1 MKKLIILAMIG
12 MITLSC
18 SNESVTG
25 PNQEPVQKSTVNKSA
40 ARGEDTSKE
49 EQEAIDA
56 IKMDTA
62 GKYVGTTGTTIHC
75 HTDYLS
81 DVGHSCVSSGGY
93 LFNVSWTSY
102 YSYPSGESGYY
113 PDGPV
118 YTATQVSSCNCR

>member
-1 MKKLIILAMIG
+1 MKKAILALMIG

-25 PNQEPVQKSTVNKSA
+25 TNQEPVQKSTVNKYA
-40 ARGEDTSKE
+40 AKGEDASREK
-49 EQEAIDA
+49 QEAINAVQMGVTGRIYNGGA
-56 IKMDTA
+56 I
-62 GKYVGTTGTTIHC
+62 INC
-75 HTDYLS
+75 HTNYLS
-81 DVGHSCVSSGGY
+81 DVGHACVSSGGY

-102 YSYPSGESGYY
+102 YSYPGGESGYY